1 MGLGE
6 LILVAISEENIYLS
20 NKPQITFFKSV
31 FKKYSNFAIE
41 TIPQY
46 SKSNPDFGKKLSIDI
61 SKNAD
66 LLHKLQVYVELPS
79 LPKSNHSSLPSD
91 IKKIKWANKIG
102 HVLIDY
108 IDLEIGGLVIDR
120 LYGDFLNIWS
130 ELTNNL
136 EIKDGFSKIIGNI
149 SNLNEYTN
157 GKNKYK
163 LNIPFNFWFSQEY
176 GLALPLL
183 SLTHQDIKIHIQF
196 NDLNECVKESPSH
209 YFETSNL
216 ICLFQENEIMT
227 QDIEGK
233 ISKGEFVYFDIKNQ
247 RVYYNKL
254 LGDFQIPS
262 ENNSNYNIIGSSSK
276 FEILPKINT
285 YIIKDESYFY
295 NGKPIIKEAY
305 ILADYIYLDNFERV
319 KFINKN
325 HEYLINKIRYTIH
338 ENLYN
343 TNNNYKISLVNPVK
357 TIFWRCILKNNID
370 INDKFNYTTYPLTEE
385 RENIIKNHLIIINS
399 IKREEISTWE
409 YYDYIQKY
417 KNKFNNISKG
427 IYNYSFCLNP
437 LEYQPSGSIN
447 FSKIDDSYLQI
458 TLNSAIDYQ
467 NPCQIF
473 LYSLQYN
480 VFNIIDGIGG
490 LKYYL

>member
-31 FKKYSNFAIE
+31 YKKYSNFAIE

-46 SKSNPDFGKKLSIDI
+46 SKSNPDFGKKLTIDI

-66 LLHKLQVYVELPS
+66 LLHKLQIYVELPS
-79 LPKSNHSSLPSD
+79 LPKSNHSSLPSN
-91 IKKIKWANKIG
+91 IKKIKWANNIG

-120 LYGDFLNIWS
+120 LYGDFLNIWY
-130 ELTNNL
+130 ELTNKS
-136 EIKDGFSKIIGNI
+136 EIKNGFNKLIGNVHELT
-149 SNLNEYTN
+149 NYTN

-163 LNIPFNFWFSQEY
+163 LNIPFNFWFSQDY
-176 GLALPLL
+176 GLALPLI
-183 SLTHQDIKIHIQF
+183 SLTHHDIKIHVQF
-196 NDLNECVKESPSH
+196 NNLHECVKESPTH
-209 YFETSNL
+209 YFEISNL
-216 ICLFQENEIMT
+216 ICLFKQNEIIT
-227 QDIEGK
+227 QNVEGK
-233 ISKGEFVYFDIKNQ
+233 ISKGEFIYFDIKKQ

-254 LGDFQIPS
+254 LGDFKVPTS
-262 ENNSNYNIIGSSSK
+262 ENSIYNIKGNESQ
-276 FEILPKINT
+276 FEISPKINSL
-285 YIIKDESYFY
+285 IIKDESYFY
-295 NGKPIIKEAY
+295 NGKPAIEEAY
-305 ILADYIYLDNFERV
+305 LLADYIYLDNYERV
-319 KFINKN
+319 RFLNKN
-325 HEYLINKIRYTIH
+325 HEYLINKVRFTIP

-357 TIFWRCILKNNID
+357 TIFWRSVLKNNID
-370 INDKFNYTTYPLTEE
+370 LNDKFNYTTYPLTEKK
-385 RENIIKNHLIIINS
+385 ENIIKNHLIIINS
-399 IKREEISTWE
+399 IKREEIDTWE
-409 YYDYIQKY
+409 YYDYVQKY
-417 KNKFNNISKG
+417 KSKFNNLTNG

-447 FSKIDDSYLQI
+447 FSKVDDSYLQV
-458 TLNSAIDYQ
+458 TLNTAIDYQ